1 MAGEPGRQ
9 DRNFHLQLGS
19 HEYAA
24 MPRFYTGA
32 GDLNSG
38 LDAYTAST
46 SSQPRGIAIYK
57 HISSPLVKLHGG
69 NEPDT
74 LDTLLSRKQMFLGTT
89 EVWIMKMQALPQRF

>member
-1 MAGEPGRQ
+1 MAGEPWW
-9 DRNFHLQLGS
+9 DRNFHVQLRS

-24 MPRFYTGA
+24 KPKFYTGT
-32 GDLNSG
+32 GVLNSG

-46 SSQPRGIAIYK
+46 SSPPWGIAIYK

-74 LDTLLSRKQMFLGTT
+74 LNTLLSRKQMFLGTT
-89 EVWIMKMQALPQRF
+89 EV